1 MKNAKHNYKN
11 SMTRRLVLVA
21 RVIGLIAVAI
31 ICL

>member
-1 MKNAKHNYKN
+1 MKNATINYARR
-11 SMTRRLVLVA
+11 MTPRLVLAA